1 MINFAAALI
10 LGLFFKGLITS
21 SLYFPTKTGSTVPN
35 CHKLRIRLVLG
46 IARISILEKQNVDC
60 VTEKRN
66 ILKSDHDQLSC
77 FFCIA
82 NHVTSTGHNLKWDHF
97 DILEKSQSDT
107 HCKIKE
113 TTKTNLN
120 DNVNSEKLSSSLLLC
135 IFHMQI
141 LLSFCHRYC

>member
-1 MINFAAALI
+1 MINFIAALI
-10 LGLFFKGLITS
+10 LGLFFKGLVTS

-77 FFCIA
+77 FFCID
-82 NHVTSTGHNLKWDHF
+82 NHVTSTGHF
-97 DILEKSQSDT
+97 DILEKGRSDT

-113 TTKTNLN
+113 TTKTDLN
-120 DNVNSEKLSSSLLLC
+120 YNVNSEKLSSSLLLC
-135 IFHMQI
+135 IFYMQI
-141 LLSFCHRYC
+141 LLSFCHCYC